1 MPFGVAEEV
10 MLDFFNQQMH
20 LHGLAQGVGNPVLS
34 CQINFDKNYA
44 FIEFRSIDECTAALI
59 FDGILYMGQ
68 VVSVWHLVSLK
79 RLNCS
84 R

>member
-1 MPFGVAEEV
+1 

-20 LHGLAQGVGNPVLS
+20 LCGLAQGPGNPVLA

-44 FIEFRSIDECTAALI
+44 FIEFRSIDECTAALA
-59 FDGILYMGQ
+59 FDGISYMGQ
-68 VVSVWHLVSLK
+68 VSNTFCILSFFEIIPIFPLC
-79 RLNCS
+79 R